1 MHKCVTKIA
10 AETFKTAQITK
21 QDENV
26 KHILSN
32 YDLLAGEA
40 HYHYSCYKLFTKH
53 VPTAKERNEEE
64 INVRDNEADVLEK
77 FMEYIRTDIFERKE
91 AVTMA
96 KVYEIYS
103 NLLQQNYVVGDSRY
117 NYMKKKVK
125 SLIEKEGEIIDRKRI
140 QR

>member
-1 MHKCVTKIA
+1 M
-10 AETFKTAQITK
+10 
-21 QDENV
+21 
-26 KHILSN
+26 KHILNN

-40 HYHYSCYKLFTKH
+40 HHHYSCYKLFNKH
-53 VPTAKERNEEE
+53 APTAKERNEEE
-64 INVRDNEADVLEK
+64 INARDNEADVLDK

-103 NLLQQNYVVGDSRY
+103 NLSQQNYVVGDARH

-125 SLIEKEGEIIDRKRI
+125 SLIISTFIKWKMEGYS
-140 QR
+140 